1 MSSVL
6 QILTNNYIGQQ
17 AEITHTDCYGN
28 VIDIGTVTLPYNYV
42 SEDYR
47 GSYTI
52 YIPTYNKTCEL
63 SVPCIPVITDEF
75 GNPLISENGAY
86 IIVE

>member
-17 AEITHTDCYGN
+17 SEIIHTYCYGN
-28 VIDIGTVTLPYNYV
+28 VIDIGTVTLPYNYI

-52 YIPTYNKTCEL
+52 YIPFYDKTCEL

-75 GNPLISENGAY
+75 GNRLISENGAY